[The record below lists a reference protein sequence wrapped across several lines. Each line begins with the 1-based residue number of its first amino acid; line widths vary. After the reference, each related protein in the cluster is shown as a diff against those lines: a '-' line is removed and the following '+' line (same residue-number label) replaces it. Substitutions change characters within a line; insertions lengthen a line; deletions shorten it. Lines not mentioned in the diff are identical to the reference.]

1 MVTDEQVRMLMTL
14 IPKERSLALAAAKA
28 GMNEKTARKYRDSEI
43 LPSQCSPRHDWRTRE
58 DAFVE
63 DWPWVTDQLRIND
76 GLEAKTLFEAL
87 QRDFPGKY
95 QDGQLR
101 TLQRRIKI
109 WRATEGPGREVIF
122 PQVHHP
128 GDLSASDFTH
138 MNDLAVTIAGIPFEH
153 MIYHFVLTYCNWETG
168 TVCFSESF
176 ESFSTGLQNAL
187 WQLGGVPKRHRTDR
201 LSAAVHKPSHPEEF
215 TRDYQALQNH
225 YDFAGCKIQ
234 ARCPNENGDVEQ
246 SHHRFKR
253 ALDQALMLRG
263 SRDFSTR
270 ADYEVFLQQLF
281 DQLNRNRTQRHSEEL
296 ALLRSLPRRR
306 LNDMRKRKVKV
317 GRSSTI
323 HILHNTYSVHSRLIG
338 ETVEVRIGA
347 DHLEV
352 WYGQKQVERLPRL
365 RGDQKHH
372 INYRHIIDS
381 LVRKPGAFE
390 NYRYRSS
397 LFPTS
402 QFRMAYDSLAA
413 EHSSGKATK
422 DYLKILHL
430 AATESETVVDHA
442 LRFLI
447 HGDNVIDPHS
457 VLELVHRDTELPQVT
472 DVTVADVDLATYDAL
487 LEREVA

>member
-14 IPKERSLALAAAKA
+14 IPKEKSLALAAAKA
-28 GMNEKTARKYRDSEI
+28 GMNEKTARKYRDLAV
-43 LPSQCSPRHDWRTRE
+43 LPSQCGPRHDWRTRE
-58 DAFVE
+58 DPFIE
-63 DWPWVTDQLRIND
+63 DWPWVTDQLRINK

-87 QRDFPGKY
+87 QQSFPGRY

-109 WRATEGPGREVIF
+109 WRATEGPAREVMF

-138 MNDLAVTIAGIPFEH
+138 MKDLSVTIAGIPFEH
-153 MIYHFVLTYCNWETG
+153 MIYHFVLTYSNWETG
-168 TVCFSESF
+168 SICFSESF
-176 ESFSTGLQNAL
+176 ESFSAGLQNAL
-187 WQLGGVPKRHRTDR
+187 WLLGGVPKRHRTDR
-201 LSAAVHKPSHPEEF
+201 LSAAINKPSHPEEF
-215 TRDYQALQNH
+215 TQDYQALQD
-225 YDFAGCKIQ
+225 YYGFAGCKIQ

-263 SRDFSTR
+263 SRNFDTR
-270 ADYEVFLQQLF
+270 ADYEALLQQLF
-281 DQLNRNRTQRHSEEL
+281 DQLNKNRTQRLDEEL
-296 ALLRSLPRRR
+296 TLLRSLPLRR
-306 LNDMRKRKVKV
+306 LNDMRKQKVKV

-323 HILHNTYSVHSRLIG
+323 HILHNTYSIHSRLIG
-338 ETVEVRIGA
+338 ETVEIRIGA

-352 WYGQKQVERLPRL
+352 WYGQRQVERLPRL
-365 RGDQKHH
+365 RGDQKYH

-413 EHSSGKATK
+413 EHSIGKASK
-422 DYLKILHL
+422 EYLRILHL
-430 AATESETVVDHA
+430 AANESEAMVDHA

-447 HGDNVIDPHS
+447 HGDKAINLKTVS
-457 VLELVHRDTELPQVT
+457 ELVSHDAEFPLIT
-472 DVTVADVDLATYDAL
+472 DVTVAPVDLSVYDAL

>member
-14 IPKERSLALAAAKA
+14 IPKEKSLALAAAKA
-28 GMNEKTARKYRDSEI
+28 GMNEKTARKYRDSES
-43 LPSQCSPRHDWRTRE
+43 LPSQCVPKHDWRTRE
-58 DAFVE
+58 DPFVE
-63 DWPWVTDQLRIND
+63 NWPWVADQLRIND

-87 QRDFPGKY
+87 QRDFPGRY

-109 WRATEGPGREVIF
+109 WRATKGPGREVIF

-128 GDLSASDFTH
+128 GDLSASDFTR
-138 MNDLAVTIAGIPFEH
+138 MNDLAITIAGLPFEH
-153 MIYHFVLTYCNWETG
+153 MIYHFVLTYSNWETG

-215 TRDYQALQNH
+215 TQDYQALQNH
-225 YDFAGCKIQ
+225 YNLAGCKIQ

-263 SRDFSTR
+263 SRDFLTR
-270 ADYEVFLQQLF
+270 ADYEAFLQQLF
-281 DQLNRNRTQRHSEEL
+281 DQLNRNRTQRLSEEL
-296 ALLRSLPRRR
+296 TLLRSLPLRR

-338 ETVEVRIGA
+338 ETVEIRIGA

-352 WYGQKQVERLPRL
+352 WYAQKQVERLPRL

-390 NYRYRSS
+390 NYRYRNS

-402 QFRMAYDSLAA
+402 QFRMAYDRLAA
-413 EHSSGKATK
+413 EHSAGKAAK

-447 HGDNVIDPHS
+447 HGEKTIDPKA
-457 VLELVHRDTELPQVT
+457 VLELVRQDADLPQVT
-472 DVTVADVDLATYDAL
+472 DVTVADVDLAAYDAL

>member
-1 MVTDEQVRMLMTL
+1 MTL
-14 IPKERSLALAAAKA
+14 IPKEESLALAAAKA
-28 GMNEKTARKYRDSEI
+28 GMNEKTARKYRDLEA
-43 LPSQCSPRHDWRTRE
+43 LPSQCVPRHDWRTRE
-58 DAFVE
+58 DPFVR
-63 DWPWVTDQLRIND
+63 DWPWVTGQLRINK

-87 QRDFPGKY
+87 QQSFSGRY

-109 WRATEGPGREVIF
+109 WRATEGPAREVMF

-128 GDLSASDFTH
+128 GDLSASDFTL
-138 MNDLAVTIAGIPFEH
+138 MNDLSVTIAGIPFEH
-153 MIYHFVLTYCNWETG
+153 MIYHFVLTYSNWETG
-168 TVCFSESF
+168 SICFSESF
-176 ESFSTGLQNAL
+176 GSFSAGLQNAL

-201 LSAAVHKPSHPEEF
+201 LSAAINKPSHPEEF
-215 TRDYQALQNH
+215 TQDYQALQ
-225 YDFAGCKIQ
+225 DFYGFEGCKIQ

-263 SRDFSTR
+263 SRNFESR
-270 ADYEVFLQQLF
+270 ADYETLLQQLF
-281 DQLNRNRTQRHSEEL
+281 DQLNRNRTQRFDEEL
-296 ALLRSLPRRR
+296 ALLRSLPLRR
-306 LNDMRKRKVKV
+306 LNDMRKQKVKV

-323 HILHNTYSVHSRLIG
+323 HILRNTYSVHSRLIG
-338 ETVEVRIGA
+338 ETVEIRIGA

-381 LVRKPGAFE
+381 LIRKPGAFE

-402 QFRMAYDSLAA
+402 QFRMAYDSLVA
-413 EHSSGKATK
+413 EHTIGKAAK
-422 DYLKILHL
+422 AYLRILHL
-430 AATESETVVDHA
+430 AATESEALVDHA

-447 HGDNVIDPHS
+447 HGDKAINLQTVS
-457 VLELVHRDTELPQVT
+457 ELVSRDAEFPLIT
-472 DVTVADVDLATYDAL
+472 DVTVAPVDLADYDAL
-487 LEREVA
+487 LEQEVA